1 MTIREF
7 YQAVIDLA
15 DTDSATDPSMTF
27 GGFPVP
33 DISNKA
39 SELLAA
45 LDARNE
51 KRKST
56 ETKEKKETAER
67 RERVL
72 AFLKEQT
79 EPVTRDTIAGVLD
92 MDPAKVSGACKG
104 LVNAGLVT
112 KSEIK
117 VEKSRKV
124 AYSAVK

>member
-7 YQAVIDLA
+7 YQAVIEANINDEL
-15 DTDSATDPSMTF
+15 TTKAT
-27 GGFPVP
+27 
-33 DISNKA
+33 
-39 SELLAA
+39 ELIAA

-51 KRKST
+51 KRKTT

-79 EPVTRDTIAGVLD
+79 EPVTRDTIAGVLN
-92 MDPAKVSGACKG
+92 MEPAKVSGACKG
-104 LVNAGLVT
+104 LVDAGLVE
-112 KSEIK
+112 KSEVK
-117 VEKSRKV
+117 VEKARKV